1 MPRRTHPQLAALVAG
16 ICMAMAVA
24 PLRAAEP
31 WLRVL
36 VLEAP
41 SLRLRAASPSGG
53 LRVLDERGQQLG
65 LEPSGAELRFEAQR
79 QQKELWFEAVPEA
92 QGPDRD
98 PGLWLGARHYRGRL
112 QLRRQGGQ
120 LQVVNHV
127 PVETYLPS

>member
-92 QGPDRD
+92 QG
-98 PGLWLGARHYRGRL
+98 AR
-112 QLRRQGGQ
+112 
-120 LQVVNHV
+120 
-127 PVETYLPS
+127 S